1 MVLNEDKVSLQID
14 CIVQARMSSTRLPGK
29 VLLNIDE
36 SHRIIDFLIDQLNQT
51 RINRLIIA
59 IPDSKENDVLE
70 NYLKKLNII
79 CFRGN
84 ELDLLDRYYQC
95 AKKFSLKHIMRL
107 TGDNPLIDPEIV
119 NLAIEEYHTAKCDYL
134 TNSVDRTFP
143 YGTEVEVFSFNSLEN
158 AWRNA
163 MNRSE
168 REHVTPYFY
177 NNPNKFNIK
186 HLTQSVDYSKFRYT
200 VDQEEDFL
208 LVKQIVK
215 KIKSRPI
222 ITKDIIEILNDNP
235 DIQKINSKVKPK
247 SLEQD

>member
-1 MVLNEDKVSLQID
+1 MLDENNNNLQID
-14 CIVQARMSSTRLPGK
+14 CILQARMGSTRLPGK

-70 NYLKKLNII
+70 NYLKKLNVI

-84 ELDLLDRYYQC
+84 ELDVLDRYYQC
-95 AKKFSLKHIMRL
+95 AKRFSLKHIMRL
-107 TGDNPLIDPEIV
+107 TGDNPLIDPEVV
-119 NLAIEEYHTAKCDYL
+119 NLAIEEYHVAKYDYL
-134 TNSVDRTFP
+134 TNSVNRTFP
-143 YGTEVEVFSFNSLEN
+143 YGTEVEIFSFNSLEN
-158 AWRNA
+158 AWENTSKK
-163 MNRSE
+163 SE

-186 HLTQSVDYSKFRYT
+186 HLTQSFDCSKFRYT

-215 KIKSRPI
+215 KIKNRPI
-222 ITKDIIEILNDNP
+222 ITKDIIKILNDNP
-235 DIQKINSKVKPK
+235 EIQKINSKVTPKP
-247 SLEQD
+247 LEQD